1 MQRLIAVACLFLAG
15 GAVADDPPAPVAA
28 ANAQLP
34 IEFFTRRDE
43 LGTIKISP
51 DGETIAMTLSDKER
65 SVLAFVRLSDH
76 KIIGGVKAPDPFQ
89 MGRFHWISK
98 NRVIYFIT
106 ERHIGLKQPV
116 PTGEIFAVNS
126 DGSKNVMLY
135 GYRNGEGESYDYF
148 RRKQSTYAT
157 AKLISELRNDDE
169 NILIAE
175 YPWRQRA
182 NYWSE
187 DRDAQPM
194 ITRLNVFSGQKK
206 PLGAAPLRRASVL
219 VDRND
224 EVRFAIGQNQTFQTA
239 VSWKPQP
246 GAPWQEFALPG
257 FQASTLEPSGFS
269 ADNNCV
275 VFAGVRE
282 GESLRNVY
290 RLNLQTLAVDK
301 LYGYDGVDVS
311 GIVMDFAGR
320 EIIGVRADTSKAEYH
335 WLAEDDPSAKL
346 HMALERTFPQQSVE
360 ITSVT
365 EDGRLVIAF
374 VSSDRNPGD
383 YYLFDTRAKNAEL
396 VRAMREWIEPRLM
409 RPKEAIEV
417 TARDGLKLH
426 AYLTRPAG
434 DGPHPLIV
442 LPHGGPHGIRDSWD
456 FDDEA
461 QLFANRGYAVLQVNF
476 RGSGGYGVAFEAA
489 GYRQLGASMQDD
501 VTDATRWAIEH
512 GVAPA
517 NRICIY
523 GASYGGFAA
532 LMGVAREPD
541 LYRCAIG
548 LSGVYDLEL
557 MLSSADIPGSQSG
570 RAYLDLALGSD
581 IADLHARSPAYN
593 AERIKAPVL
602 LIHGK
607 SDWRADYGQ
616 MKRMKSALEKYQ
628 KPVETMASS
637 REGHYIYDE
646 QTRREMYER
655 ILAFLD
661 KNLRSE

>member
-1 MQRLIAVACLFLAG
+1 MQRLIPVACLFLAG
-15 GAVADDPPAPVAA
+15 LAVADDQPAPVAGET
-28 ANAQLP
+28 AQLP
-34 IEFFTRRDE
+34 LEFFTRRDE
-43 LGTIKISP
+43 LGMIKISP
-51 DGETIAMTLSDKER
+51 DGETIALTLADKER
-65 SVLAFVRLSDH
+65 SVLVFMRLSDH
-76 KIIGGVKAPDPFQ
+76 KITGGVRAPDPFQ
-89 MGRFHWISK
+89 MGRFYWISK
-98 NRVIYFIT
+98 NRVIYFIA
-106 ERHIGLKQPV
+106 ERQMGLKQPV

-126 DGSKNVMLY
+126 DGTKHAMLY
-135 GYRNGEGESYDYF
+135 GYRNGEDDYYAYF
-148 RRKQSTYAT
+148 KRKQSTYAT
-157 AKLISELRNDDE
+157 AKLISELRSDDE

-175 YPWRQRA
+175 YPWRNRG
-182 NYWSE
+182 NHWTV

-194 ITRLNVFSGQKK
+194 ITRLNVFTGQKK
-206 PLGAAPLRRASVL
+206 PLGAAPLRSASVL

-224 EVRFAIGQNQTFQTA
+224 EVRFAIGQNETFQTA
-239 VSWKPQP
+239 VTWKPQP

-257 FQASTLEPSGFS
+257 FQANTLDPSGFS
-269 ADNNCV
+269 ADNNSV
-275 VFAGVRE
+275 VFTGVRE

-290 RLNLQTLAVDK
+290 RLNLQTQAVDK

-311 GIVMDFAGR
+311 DIVTDFAGR

-335 WLAEDDPSAKL
+335 WLAEDDPAAKL
-346 HMALERTFPQQSVE
+346 YVALERAFPQQSVE

-365 EDGRLVIAF
+365 QDGTLVIAF

-383 YYLFDTRAKNAEL
+383 YYLFDTRAKRADL
-396 VRAMREWIEPRLM
+396 VRTTRDWIQPRLM
-409 RPKEAIEV
+409 RPKEAIEI

-434 DGPHPLIV
+434 NGPHPLIV
-442 LPHGGPHGIRDSWD
+442 LPHGGPHGVRDSWD

-461 QLFANRGYAVLQVNF
+461 QLFANRGYAVLQVNY
-476 RGSGGYGVAFEAA
+476 RGSGGYGVAFETA
-489 GYRQLGASMQDD
+489 GYRQWGASMQDD

-557 MLSSADIPGSQSG
+557 MLSSADIPNSQSG
-570 RAYLDLALGSD
+570 RAYLDRVLGD
-581 IADLHARSPAYN
+581 DVADLHKRSPAYN
-593 AERIKAPVL
+593 ADTIKVPVL

-607 SDWRADYGQ
+607 ADWRADYEQ

-628 KPVETMASS
+628 KPVETMAIS